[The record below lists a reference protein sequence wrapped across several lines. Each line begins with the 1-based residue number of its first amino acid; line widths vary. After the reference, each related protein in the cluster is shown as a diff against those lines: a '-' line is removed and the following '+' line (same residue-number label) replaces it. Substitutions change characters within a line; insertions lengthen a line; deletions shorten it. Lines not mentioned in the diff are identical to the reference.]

1 MRLNASPPDSLFSL
15 SNPPSAQALLQEHKT
30 QQEFKSLPSR
40 YACRY
45 SYFHHHICSHV
56 GSMPTC
62 RIVVVEGLKAATAH
76 LDRRPADSSSS
87 REESSTSTSGSR
99 RGRRS
104 GGSASAGD
112 VDMRELH
119 DSLIKLFS
127 PFGSVTYV
135 NEHLFAAEGNP
146 THPRTQSHARLW
158 PYDSRPAVPHRCAL
172 CVLHPHT
179 RCARGQGGGGE
190 GPP

>member
-1 MRLNASPPDSLFSL
+1 
-15 SNPPSAQALLQEHKT
+15 
-30 QQEFKSLPSR
+30 
-40 YACRY
+40 
-45 SYFHHHICSHV
+45 
-56 GSMPTC
+56 
-62 RIVVVEGLKAATAH
+62 VVVEGLKAATAH

-87 REESSTSTSGSR
+87 REESSTTSGGR

-135 NEHLFAAEGNP
+135 NEHLFAAEGSP
-146 THPRTQSHARLW
+146 THRRTQSHARLW
-158 PYDSRPAVPHRCAL
+158 PYDSRTAVPIDAL
-172 CVLHPHT
+172 FVFFTHIRDAQEAKEELEKDLRKHLRYEHGTRHTLHATYTT
-179 RCARGQGGGGE
+179 RHDTSR
-190 GPP
+190 